1 MRRKWVR
8 GGNGRNVKQRVV
20 VPLIGPER
28 RGGEG
33 SGREAVDSE

>member
-1 MRRKWVR
+1 M
-8 GGNGRNVKQRVV
+8 GATLSSGVV